1 MTTDEEIIL
10 YGHPRSGNVYKAAL
24 MLALTNTPFSFHE
37 IDVPG
42 GEQKSDAYLA
52 INPLGKVPALRH
64 GETVIR
70 QSNTILLYLASL
82 TKQFGARDQAHRLRI
97 SEWLFWEQDQMFWGI
112 GRTRFLSKF
121 VKGDPAVVEFLRSI
135 GSGALDALEHQ
146 LEASPFLTGDAPT
159 IADVAVYAYARL
171 AEEAGLT
178 LNSRPQTAAWRGRM
192 EVLPG
197 WGTPEALLS

>member
-1 MTTDEEIIL
+1 MTTDKEITL

-24 MLALTNTPFSFHE
+24 MLALTDTPFAFHT

-42 GEQKSDAYLA
+42 GEHKTDTYRA
-52 INPLGKVPALRH
+52 INPFGKVPALCH
-64 GETVIR
+64 GDLVVR

-82 TKQFGARDQAHRLRI
+82 TKQFGADDQTHRLRI
-97 SEWLFWEQDQMFWGI
+97 SEWLFWEQDQLFWGI

-121 VKGDPAVVEFLRSI
+121 AKGDPAVVEFLRDM
-135 GSGALDALEHQ
+135 GSNALDTLEQQ
-146 LEASPFLTGDAPT
+146 LQTTQFLAGKTPT

-178 LNSRPQTAAWRGRM
+178 LEGRPQTAAWRARM
-192 EVLPG
+192 QDLPG
-197 WGTPEALLS
+197 WGPPDTLLS

>member
-1 MTTDEEIIL
+1 MTTDKEIIL
-10 YGHPRSGNVYKAAL
+10 YGHARSGNVYKTAL
-24 MLALTNTPFSFHE
+24 MLALTKTPFTFHA
-37 IDVPG
+37 IDLPG

-52 INPLGKVPALRH
+52 VNPPGKVPSLRH
-64 GETVIR
+64 GDLVIR

-82 TKQFGARDQAHRLRI
+82 TKQFGADDQTHRLRI

-121 VKGDPAVVEFLRSI
+121 AKGDPAVVEFLRGI
-135 GSGALDALEHQ
+135 GSNALDALEQQ
-146 LEASPFLTGDAPT
+146 LQATRFLAGDTPT

-178 LNSRPQTAAWRGRM
+178 LDSRPQTAAWRGRM
-192 EVLPG
+192 EDLPG
-197 WGTPEALLS
+197 WGTPQALLP